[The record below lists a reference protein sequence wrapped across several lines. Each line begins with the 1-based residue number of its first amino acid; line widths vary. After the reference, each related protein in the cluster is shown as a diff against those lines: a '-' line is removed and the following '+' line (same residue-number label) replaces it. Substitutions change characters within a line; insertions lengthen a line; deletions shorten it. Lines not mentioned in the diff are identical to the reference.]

1 VPFLVYY
8 ARVLVLK
15 VFAGGWLEI
24 SFKKHTYTIGN
35 MGKKV
40 KIANDTHI
48 RLQQAK
54 AEYNKQNPEH
64 SLTFDDTI
72 NELLDEAD
80 IE

>member
-1 VPFLVYY
+1 
-8 ARVLVLK
+8 
-15 VFAGGWLEI
+15 
-24 SFKKHTYTIGN
+24 

-40 KIANDTHI
+40 KISNDTHI

>member
-1 VPFLVYY
+1 
-8 ARVLVLK
+8 
-15 VFAGGWLEI
+15 
-24 SFKKHTYTIGN
+24 

-80 IE
+80 L

>member
-1 VPFLVYY
+1 VYY
-8 ARVLVLK
+8 AGFLVLK
-15 VFAGGWLEI
+15 VFAGRWFEN

-40 KIANDTHI
+40 KISNDTHI

-80 IE
+80 L